1 MKIAIITINSRNYGN
16 RLQNYALQ
24 NILMN
29 LGNSVLTLRREENKK
44 IKEMIKTI
52 VQTVLQTKGIKFKQ
66 FDKNIYFSNEV
77 VTKDDYPDNICSLY
91 DYFIV
96 GSDQV
101 WNPYYD
107 FVAGKCDFLEFAKSN
122 QKVSYAASFGV
133 SEIPDDRKKEY
144 AEWLKSF
151 KAISVRE
158 MAGAKI
164 VKDLADREATVVLD
178 PTLLLDENEWKHIEK
193 KSEACPKNK
202 YVFVYALGEKSD
214 RFKKKIVQLSREFE
228 IFDVCMVQKNG
239 RELSVGPS
247 EFLYLIR
254 NAEMILTDSFHA
266 TVFSIIYHKKF
277 VTFNR
282 TGLNMN
288 SRIASLA
295 ELIDARSQLNESG
308 DWDCEIEIDYR
319 KVDTI
324 LEEERRKSID
334 FLSKALKN

>member
-1 MKIAIITINSRNYGN
+1 MKIAIVTINSRNYGN

-44 IKEMIKTI
+44 IKEIIKTI

-66 FDKNIYFSNEV
+66 FNKNIYFSNEV
-77 VTKDDYPDNICSLY
+77 VTKDEYPDNICSLY
-91 DYFIV
+91 DYFLV

-107 FVAGKCDFLEFAKSN
+107 FVAGKCDFLEFAKNN

-158 MAGAKI
+158 KAGAKI

-193 KSEACPKNK
+193 KSAVCPKNK
-202 YVFVYALGEKSD
+202 YAFVYALGEKSD

-228 IFDVCMVQKNG
+228 IFDVCTVQKNG

-295 ELIDARSQLNESG
+295 ELIDARNQLNESG
-308 DWDCEIEIDYR
+308 DWECEKEIDYR